1 MNRDSIEI
9 WADSFHEGD
18 WCCTFLSQIASA
30 NGLKVK
36 KDYVRGLQPHY
47 ILTSANAEIELLVF
61 GSYKSWSPL
70 PPKIKEL
77 IEWGKPDFVAYNAS
91 KKEILFA
98 VEETAATPTGNQAM
112 QRCERQY
119 GSARLHIPYWY
130 LISEFGVHK
139 DGGVRRDSIWPT
151 IAALKLSILHETPCM
166 VLHYSDIDNPEDY
179 SIGSGVNL
187 LFSSLFTILKNHA
200 IGQSTLNGLSPLL
213 EKQYAEMLAFLNS
226 QWENIIDFL
235 PSKQLVND
243 PSTPKILSEIAVGN
257 TAKKSF
263 ISNLLVW
270 PLIKDVPASVKA
282 KWKGKDLIKYDPL
295 CARFEQDI
303 TLGRAYYL
311 SDNAGSGRPASTT
324 QLQGWIYQQKGLF
337 NKAKGLNPPATFTM
351 NINDFPLTRNVGDRR
366 HMTTAKNIVYLYDS
380 WNQLYESIILAYP
393 RLKNHLSKLDNDLP
407 VFVYVSNSVKP
418 GRLFGDPFTGQLSAY
433 SIAFGKFDS
442 PRRMVVAYFPH
453 QVHTQ
458 AISAKGAAVNKGMTL
473 MTELTDYIIFNSGV
487 AINLSTQ
494 EVM

>member
-1 MNRDSIEI
+1 MIRECIEI

-18 WCCTFLSQIASA
+18 WCCSFLAQIASSS
-30 NGLKVK
+30 GFSVK

-47 ILTSANAEIELLVF
+47 VFSSAQTEIELLVF

-70 PPKIKEL
+70 PSKIKEL
-77 IEWGKPDFVAYNAS
+77 IDWGKPDFIAYSAT
-91 KKEILFA
+91 KKNILFA

-139 DGGVRRDSIWPT
+139 DGGVRRDSIWPS
-151 IAALKLSILHETPCM
+151 IAALKLSILRETPCM

-179 SIGSGVNL
+179 GSGSGVHL
-187 LFSSLFTILKNHA
+187 LFASLFAILKNFA
-200 IGQSTLNGLSPLL
+200 NGNPTLNGLESLL
-213 EKQYAEMLAFLNS
+213 KDQYKEMLDFINS

-235 PSKQLVND
+235 PSQRLVKD
-243 PSTPKILSEIAVGN
+243 PNTARVLSEIATGN
-257 TAKKSF
+257 TANKKD
-263 ISNLLVW
+263 IQGLLVW
-270 PLIKDVPASVKA
+270 PLIKDVPAQVKSE
-282 KWKGKDLIKYDPL
+282 WRGKDLIKYDPL
-295 CARFEQDI
+295 CARFERDI
-303 TLGRAYYL
+303 DRGYAYYL
-311 SDNAGSGRPASTT
+311 SDNAGSGRPPSTA
-324 QLQGWIYQQKGLF
+324 QIKGWISQQKTLF
-337 NKAKGLNPPATFTM
+337 SRAKGLNPPANFTM
-351 NINDFPLTRNVGDRR
+351 DINDFPLTGNGGDRR

-380 WNQLYESIILAYP
+380 WNQLYESIVAAYP
-393 RLKNHLSKLDNDLP
+393 RLKGHLKKLQNDMP
-407 VFVYVSNSVKP
+407 VFVYVSNSLKP

-433 SIAFGKFDS
+433 STAFGKFDN

-458 AISAKGAAVNKGMTL
+458 AITSRGAAVNKGMTL

-487 AINLSTQ
+487 AVNLSTQ